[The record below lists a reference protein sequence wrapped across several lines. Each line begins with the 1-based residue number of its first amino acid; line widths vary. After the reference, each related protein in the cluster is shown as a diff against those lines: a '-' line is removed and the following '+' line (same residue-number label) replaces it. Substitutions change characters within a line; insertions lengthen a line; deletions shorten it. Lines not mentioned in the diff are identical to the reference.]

1 MENNMKRLIALL
13 LGIVLLLT
21 AVSVLA
27 EEEMDDL
34 NKIAQIVEVEYLQP
48 MNDGEDAKPE
58 VLEKCLEM
66 LKDAK
71 GGPKKKPLE
80 LYCQVLLAIER
91 GDFGEAGQTMFVL
104 NRNSMKKIFDEEY
117 IQKTA
122 AKA

>member
-58 VLEKCLEM
+58 VLEK
-66 LKDAK
+66 
-71 GGPKKKPLE
+71 
-80 LYCQVLLAIER
+80 
-91 GDFGEAGQTMFVL
+91 
-104 NRNSMKKIFDEEY
+104 
-117 IQKTA
+117 
-122 AKA
+122 